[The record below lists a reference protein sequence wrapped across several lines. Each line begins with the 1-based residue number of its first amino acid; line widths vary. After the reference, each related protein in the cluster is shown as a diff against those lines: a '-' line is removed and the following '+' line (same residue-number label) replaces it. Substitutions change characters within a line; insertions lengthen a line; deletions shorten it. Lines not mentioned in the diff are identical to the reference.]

1 MMASLFAEREAAERE
16 APERSG
22 VSRCDT
28 WAPRRGSQAVERGSL
43 VVVPGL
49 SCSTARAIF
58 PDRGLN

>member
-43 VVVPGL
+43 VVVGKFGCP
-49 SCSTARAIF
+49 TACGILV
-58 PDRGLN
+58 P